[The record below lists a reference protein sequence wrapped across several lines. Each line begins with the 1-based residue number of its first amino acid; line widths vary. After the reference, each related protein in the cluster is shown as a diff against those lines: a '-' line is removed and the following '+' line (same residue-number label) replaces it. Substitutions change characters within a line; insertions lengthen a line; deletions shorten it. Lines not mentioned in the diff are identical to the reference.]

1 MNFYLPETH
10 SYTAKKIVNIQP
22 DAKIK
27 LKHSEFTKYFR
38 GFVWDS
44 HSHDFGWPNLTAVIQ
59 LLLYVFPFFLFQ
71 SHQKFKVS
79 RFAV

>member
-10 SYTAKKIVNIQP
+10 SFTAKKIVNGY
-22 DAKIK
+22 KIK
-27 LKHSEFTKYFR
+27 WKTLLEFTKYFR
-38 GFVWDS
+38 SFVWDS

-59 LLLYVFPFFLFQ
+59 LLLYVFSFSLFQ